1 MIFRDRTHAGRRL
14 AVALERYGPELPV
27 IEALPR
33 GGVPVGYEVADALHA
48 SLDVLL
54 VRKLGCPGQAELG
67 LGAVG
72 EGGVRLINQD
82 LVDLVGISDA
92 ELDAIA
98 RREAGVLEG
107 SLQRFRGERT
117 RLPVRGRTVIVV
129 DDGLATGYTARA
141 AIEVMR
147 HLGALRVVLAVPVAP
162 PDAASAMAGV
172 ADDFVCLSFP
182 AAFGAIGAFYD
193 DFTQVSDD
201 EVTRL
206 LAGAQKIRPTD
217 GSS

>member
-1 MIFRDRTHAGRRL
+1 MIFRDRTDAGRRL
-14 AVALERYGPELPV
+14 ATALERYGPEHPL

-33 GGVPVGYEVADALHA
+33 GGVPVGFEVAAGLHA
-48 SLDVLL
+48 SLDVLV
-54 VRKLGCPGQAELG
+54 VRKLGCPGQRELG
-67 LGAVG
+67 VGAVG
-72 EGGVRLINQD
+72 EGGVRLINQG
-82 LVDLVGISDA
+82 LVDQVGISDA
-92 ELDAIA
+92 ELDRIA
-98 RREAGVLEG
+98 QREAQVLER
-107 SLQRFRGERT
+107 SLRRFRGDRI

-141 AIEVMR
+141 AVEVLR
-147 HLGALRVVLAVPVAP
+147 QLGASRVVLAVPVAP
-162 PDAASAMAGV
+162 PDAAAEMSGV

-182 AAFGAIGAFYD
+182 AAFGSIGAFYD

-206 LAGAQKIRPTD
+206 LAGAQEIRPTD